1 MLPCGTLELSD
12 LQVGQIVRWHGEL
25 TSKTSTWILLEESTK
40 VSAVG
45 NRNFKLWCLRSQD
58 HSRPNHTTLC
68 DPGMTT
74 EYEFNHHNITSY
86 QIVSVGE

>member
-12 LQVGQIVRWHGEL
+12 LKVGLIVRWRGEL
-25 TSKTSTWILLEESTK
+25 TSKTSMWILLEESTK

-58 HSRPNHTTLC
+58 HLRSNLC
-68 DPGMTT
+68 QPGMTT
-74 EYEFNHHNITSY
+74 DYEFNHHNITGY